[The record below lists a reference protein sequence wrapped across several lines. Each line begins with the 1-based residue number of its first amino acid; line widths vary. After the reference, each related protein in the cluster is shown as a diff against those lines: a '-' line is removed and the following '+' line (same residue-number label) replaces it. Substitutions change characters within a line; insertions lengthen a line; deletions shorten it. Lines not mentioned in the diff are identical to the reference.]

1 MKHPLRL
8 VSITV
13 FLVFALVAQA
23 SAQLVL
29 RYADGS
35 PNRGTRPQALEYF
48 ASEVKRLSGGEMV
61 VEIHW
66 AGALLKYS
74 AIMDGVVSGTVDM
87 GTVLSAYNPRKLSA
101 LSIGDIPLATSDPWV
116 GMRAMYELETTEQQ
130 LQDSLA
136 EQGLVYVSNFTS
148 TGVQFECTEG
158 NEIRTVDDIKGK
170 RMRASAVYGNV
181 LGDLGANMVSMTY
194 GDVYQALDSGL
205 VDCLGSYF
213 YTMRAYKTYEVIST
227 VTRADWG
234 QLMGFAIAMNQY
246 TWEDM
251 TDDQKDVIRQAGSSM
266 VDRFAQ
272 LQIDEIEVAA
282 KSLVSGEWGP
292 TIPVT
297 TMDEVER
304 QKILDATTKYRDLWI
319 KEATERG
326 LDGQRIWDRYTAL
339 VQKYEQQRD
348 QDGYPWNR

>member
-1 MKHPLRL
+1 MKHPFKFF
-8 VSITV
+8 SIAV
-13 FLVFALVAQA
+13 VLLFAVASQA

-29 RYADGS
+29 RYAEGS
-35 PNRGTRPQALEYF
+35 PNRGTRAEALEYF
-48 ASEVKRLSGGEMV
+48 ADEVKRLSNGEMV

-66 AGALLKYS
+66 AGALLKFS

-87 GTVLSAYNPRKLSA
+87 GTVLSAYNPRKLSS
-101 LSIGDIPLATSDPWV
+101 LSIGDIPMATSDPWV
-116 GMRAMYELETTEQQ
+116 GMRAMYELETTEDQ
-130 LQDSLA
+130 LKASLA
-136 EQGLVYVSNFTS
+136 KEGMVYVSNYTS

-181 LGDLGANMVSMTY
+181 LNDLGASMVNMTY
-194 GDVYQALDSGL
+194 GDVYQALDTGL

-234 QLMGFAIAMNQY
+234 QLMGFAITMNQY

-251 TDDQKDVIRQAGSSM
+251 TPEQQEVIRQAGSSM

-272 LQIDEIEVAA
+272 LQIEDIEVVAN
-282 KSLVSGEWGP
+282 SLESGDWGR

-297 TMDEVER
+297 EMSQTER
-304 QKILDATTKYRDLWI
+304 QKILDATTKYRDIWI

-326 LDGQRIWDRYTAL
+326 LDGQRIWDRYMAL
-339 VQKYEQQRD
+339 VEKYEQERD
-348 QDGYPWNR
+348 QKGYPWNR